1 MARSYLLIYACYRTD
16 LWSICNSAYMYMMEL
31 NVNVN
36 LWNHWFLFFFKL
48 VIYMYAVD
56 FTLEELKT
64 LKLKQ
69 RYPFRDQQY
78 NGMWMCT
85 WEFSFVFIPV
95 ITTEDIV
102 LSKINLWPCKC
113 INLVYHQKRS
123 IRKRRCISCVILPF
137 SVHLP
142 SFQLPVATK

>member
-1 MARSYLLIYACYRTD
+1 MVKLSVNGKPMKLLVFIFQIFFQSYLQNNKLIVD
-16 LWSICNSAYMYMMEL
+16 MYT
-31 NVNVN
+31 
-36 LWNHWFLFFFKL
+36 
-48 VIYMYAVD
+48 VD

-64 LKLKQ
+64 LKVKQ
-69 RYPFRDQQY
+69 RHPFRDQQY

-113 INLVYHQKRS
+113 INLVSHKKRS
-123 IRKRRCISCVILPF
+123 ICKRRCVSCVILPF

-142 SFQLPVATK
+142 SFQLPLATN